1 MMQLVGFAA
10 LAAEKAPPGLF
21 LYAASNPTY
30 YTKKRP
36 LKVAS
41 VFGAADGI

>member
-1 MMQLVGFAA
+1 MGFAA
-10 LAAEKAPPGLF
+10 LAAQKVPPGLF

-30 YTKKRP
+30 YTKNKGHF
-36 LKVAS
+36 KVAS